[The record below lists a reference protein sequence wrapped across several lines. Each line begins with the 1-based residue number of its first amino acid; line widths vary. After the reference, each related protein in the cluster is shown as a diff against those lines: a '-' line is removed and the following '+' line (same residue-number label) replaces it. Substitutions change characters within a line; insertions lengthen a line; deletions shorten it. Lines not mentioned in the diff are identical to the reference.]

1 MATTLHLIRCPLRCF
16 LHVPRQSIRISFAS
30 RRLTTTASLQD
41 EADLENITAPP
52 PPPPPPPPPRPP
64 LDPLLVSTPR
74 EERQL
79 IRTGVR
85 PIGSRRRRAASQAED
100 FIPFEQLPYQC
111 FQEARKILAADRE
124 EKIRQ
129 IEAER
134 QRIAIW
140 KTRDPA
146 KWGGENSMKGRLVR
160 MQKYLHR
167 LKILADINDPT
178 IKMRFEDGKGVYPAR
193 IPAPNAIESLSRCRS

>member
-1 MATTLHLIRCPLRCF
+1 MAPTVHLIRSPLRCF
-16 LHVPRQSIRISFAS
+16 LHVPRQSLGILLAS
-30 RRLTTTASLQD
+30 RWLTTTTSLQD
-41 EADLENITAPP
+41 EAGLENITN
-52 PPPPPPPPPRPP
+52 PPPPPPPPRPP
-64 LDPLLVSTPR
+64 LNPLLVSTRR

-85 PIGSRRRRAASQAED
+85 PIGSRRRRAASQPAD
-100 FIPFEQLPYQC
+100 SIPFEQLPYQC

-124 EKIRQ
+124 EKLRQ

-140 KTRDPA
+140 KARDPA

-160 MQKYLHR
+160 MQKYLHH

-178 IKMRFEDGKGVYPAR
+178 IKMRFEDGKGAH
-193 IPAPNAIESLSRCRS
+193 